1 MNTATQ
7 SNVTLTADSTVWV
20 GDVEVT
26 LGHVHAMTP
35 AELARFIQWIART
48 EYERGL
54 GDGEETLAEATKAYF
69 DEGKAVGLAE
79 GRSELRSAVKLHLE
93 FVDEVQAQMHDEQL
107 KAYSEGYQAGYKMK
121 TIDGMGPEEVV

>member
-54 GDGEETLAEATKAYF
+54 GDGEETLAEATKTYF
-69 DEGKAVGLAE
+69 DEGKAVGLAD
-79 GRSELRSAVKLHLE
+79 GRVIAHVKELEA
-93 FVDEVQAQMHDEQL
+93 
-107 KAYSEGYQAGYKMK
+107 YQAGRRDALDEHKC
-121 TIDGMGPEEVV
+121 IDALDL